1 MNSIEVRGLCKCFNG
16 NAPLFQG
23 LDLTFPLGEVTL
35 LTGPSGIG
43 KTTLLHI
50 LMGLMPFDAG
60 EIAGLPRRQ
69 SAVFQEDRLIPDL
82 SAAQNTALGCPRS
95 PGRTVILEH
104 LARVGLAEDADTPVC
119 SLSGGMAR
127 RVAVVGGRDSGAVPD
142 VLGQGKYGILCDVRD
157 PEDLCRALRSA
168 ERREQVDAATA
179 YILREYA
186 SDRIAQKQVE
196 IYRSF
201 VAEVPQDDL
210 SSERSEESR
219 IK

>member
-82 SAAQNTALGCPRS
+82 SAACNIALGCSRS

-104 LARVGLAEDADTPVC
+104 LARVGLAEDADTPAC

-127 RVAVVGGRDSGAVPD
+127 RVAVVRACLAPSD
-142 VLGQGKYGILCDVRD
+142 ILLMDEPFAGLDAASARQTVEYIRDVRKGRTLVAAVH
-157 PEDLCRALRSA
+157 ERAHAEALGGEVLDLFSA
-168 ERREQVDAATA
+168 K
-179 YILREYA
+179 IHL
-186 SDRIAQKQVE
+186 
-196 IYRSF
+196 
-201 VAEVPQDDL
+201 
-210 SSERSEESR
+210 
-219 IK
+219 